1 MRWLERPL
9 LVAVVAQATA
19 SARLID
25 MLIAVAT

>member
-9 LVAVVAQATA
+9 LVAVFARPAA

-25 MLIAVAT
+25 MLIAFAT